1 MDITAI
7 INQRITSALRAI
19 RRPFRAAL
27 ARITTT
33 GGVMTA
39 QLDGLAGETLQE
51 VEVFQQYG
59 LTSVPPAGAM
69 AVVVPL
75 GGVSSHSIVIA
86 TEHSQYRLQALE
98 PGEVALYDAEG
109 TSVVLKKGKI
119 IQTTC
124 DVFDLTCKTMKVK
137 ATESAEFD
145 TPTLTATQHLIA
157 QGAITGNG
165 GMTISNASGGSG
177 AVATFAGDIAHTSGE
192 MTSTSITINGV
203 KIGTHIHTTPDG
215 DSGQPKN

>member
-1 MDITAI
+1 MDITTI
-7 INQRITSALRAI
+7 INQRIASALRAI

-27 ARITTT
+27 ARTTTT
-33 GGVMTA
+33 GGVMSA

-69 AVVVPL
+69 AIVVPL
-75 GGVSSHSIVIA
+75 GGVSSHGIVIA

-98 PGEVALYDAEG
+98 SGEVALYSAEG

-119 IQTTC
+119 IEATC
-124 DVFDLTCKTMKVK
+124 DDFNLTCKTMMVK
-137 ATESAEFD
+137 ASKSVTFD
-145 TPTLTATQHLIA
+145 TPTATATQQLIA

-165 GMTISNASGGSG
+165 GMAISNTSGGSG
-177 AVATFAGDIAHTSGE
+177 AVATFAGNIAHTSGE

-215 DSGQPKN
+215 DSGAPKN